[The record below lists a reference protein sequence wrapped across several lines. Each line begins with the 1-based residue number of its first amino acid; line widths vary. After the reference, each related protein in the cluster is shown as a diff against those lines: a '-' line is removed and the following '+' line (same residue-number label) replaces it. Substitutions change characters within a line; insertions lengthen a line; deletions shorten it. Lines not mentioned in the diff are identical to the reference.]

1 MIKGVWESVGLG
13 VGGRLGELVSG
24 LWFVKIRGG
33 TIGWFVVCMG
43 NGVQDKFVMAHGKEN
58 GRWELRSLIKHDE
71 LRDMG
76 HLVPM
81 NKEAY

>member
-1 MIKGVWESVGLG
+1 MHDQRSLG
-13 VGGRLGELVSG
+13 KCRVGGWGSVRGIG
-24 LWFVKIRGG
+24 KWFVKIRGG

-58 GRWELRSLIKHDE
+58 GQWELRGLIKHDE